1 MQLSACS
8 TGCLSTA
15 WYQIDGGPRYS
26 LTVYQSYI
34 NICQWC
40 SSHVSGAPLSQG
52 FPTFNDDIE
61 STAAAVVA
69 SMLGAVQMRNVPPL
83 KKQHFLLF
91 GAGQANIG
99 SARLLL
105 RALVGEGLSMA
116 EARKRIWLYDSK
128 VGFNALARV

>member
-1 MQLSACS
+1 
-8 TGCLSTA
+8 
-15 WYQIDGGPRYS
+15 
-26 LTVYQSYI
+26 
-34 NICQWC
+34 
-40 SSHVSGAPLSQG
+40 
-52 FPTFNDDIE
+52 
-61 STAAAVVA
+61 
-69 SMLGAVQMRNVPPL
+69 MLGAVQMRNVPPL